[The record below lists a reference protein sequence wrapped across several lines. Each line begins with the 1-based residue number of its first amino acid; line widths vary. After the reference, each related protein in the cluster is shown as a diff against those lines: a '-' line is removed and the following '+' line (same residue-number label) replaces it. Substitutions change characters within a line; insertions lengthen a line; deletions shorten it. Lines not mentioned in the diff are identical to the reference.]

1 MKPFSLIAL
10 LTIALASHSEART
23 VREVVYHGRV
33 DPNLFRSAMV
43 VSNFYEVGLEKEKN
57 PSFQYKLKSGLS
69 NQNFSAANFKAT
81 SFSLVP
87 SINSKLAMALR
98 VNFGI
103 KGPVRVSGD
112 KGQFESEL
120 SIEGTRIGSARY
132 EFDLYSLPFQR
143 VYNPKVKQ
151 KLEPEGNGFAV
162 VEIREIP

>member
-1 MKPFSLIAL
+1 MKLISLMTVLSIAV
-10 LTIALASHSEART
+10 ASQSDART
-23 VREVVYHGRV
+23 VREVVYRGKV
-33 DPNLFRSAMV
+33 DPNLFRPAMI

-98 VNFGI
+98 VEFKT
-103 KGPVRVSGD
+103 KGPVRVSGE
-112 KGQFESEL
+112 KGLFESEL

-151 KLEPEGNGFAV
+151 QLEADGEGFQV

>member
-1 MKPFSLIAL
+1 MKPFSLIAV
-10 LTIALASHSEART
+10 LTVAFASLSDART
-23 VREVVYHGRV
+23 VREVVYRGKV
-33 DPNLFRSAMV
+33 DPNLFRSAMI

-98 VNFGI
+98 VEINP
-103 KGPVRVSGD
+103 KGSVRVAGD

-120 SIEGTRIGSARY
+120 SIDGTRIGSVRY

-151 KLEPEGNGFAV
+151 QLEADGNGFQV
-162 VEIREIP
+162 VEIRELP